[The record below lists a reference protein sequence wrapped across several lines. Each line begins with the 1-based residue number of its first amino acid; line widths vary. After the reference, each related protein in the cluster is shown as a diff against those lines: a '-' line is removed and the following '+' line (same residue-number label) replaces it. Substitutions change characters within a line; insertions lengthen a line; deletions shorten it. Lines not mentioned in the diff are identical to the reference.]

1 MLSVGERRDR
11 MFKHFQCSRFK
22 LILVIFLSLI
32 LFLPGCNKEKVND
45 TLLLATTTST
55 QDSGLLDVLVPAFEK
70 ESNLKVKV
78 IAVGSGQALEMGRKG
93 DADVLLVHSP
103 KAETEFLEAGY
114 GVSRYPVMYNK
125 FVLAGP
131 KDDPAGVQ
139 GIKDVI
145 VVLQKIAKT
154 ESNFVSRGDN
164 SGTHVKE
171 MALWEEALIKPQ
183 GKWYIETGQGMGETL
198 LLADEKNAYVLT
210 DEATYLS
217 LKDKLKLEVFVDND
231 ERLFNPYSVIAVN
244 PEKNKGVNYEG
255 AVAFIKFIT
264 GQKGQE
270 IIRSF
275 GTEKYGKPLFVPDA
289 KVE

>member
-1 MLSVGERRDR
+1 ML
-11 MFKHFQCSRFK
+11 KHFQCLRFK

-32 LFLPGCNKEKVND
+32 LFLPGCNKEKENN

-70 ESNLKVKV
+70 EYNMKVKV

-103 KAETEFLEAGY
+103 EAETQFLEAGY
-114 GVSRYPVMYNK
+114 GACCYPVMYNR

-131 KDDPAGVQ
+131 QDDPAGVQ
-139 GIKDVI
+139 GINDVI
-145 VVLQKIAKT
+145 VVLQKIAEA
-154 ESNFVSRGDN
+154 ESRFVSRGDN

-183 GKWYIETGQGMGETL
+183 GKWYIATGQGMGETL

-210 DEATYLS
+210 DEATYLN

-255 AVAFIKFIT
+255 AVAFIKFII
-264 GQKGQE
+264 GQEGQE